1 MKLECYPMDPRPP
14 ELIPGRPERGWMDNF
29 TSRHPYKCL
38 PLVMANTTGWELQC
52 PCDLTAEWNG
62 GPHAHDIVV
71 RPDRPFPDFER
82 VAQSHF
88 SGGVLTFH
96 TGYLFRTDPGW
107 AVWAMGPPNHVKDG
121 IQPLSG
127 LIETEWLPFPF
138 TMNWVFTR
146 PGRVKFSRGEPYCF
160 ITLMEHRRLEA
171 VQPVLKSIESDPT
184 LQGQFETWREER
196 GKFNNRL
203 AKGDADAAKQAWQR
217 FYFKGEMPAETGA
230 APESHVNKR
239 RLKPM
244 KLF

>member
-1 MKLECYPMDPRPP
+1 M
-14 ELIPGRPERGWMDNF
+14 
-29 TSRHPYKCL
+29 
-38 PLVMANTTGWELQC
+38 V
-52 PCDLTAEWNG
+52 
-62 GPHAHDIVV
+62 
-71 RPDRPFPDFER
+71 
-82 VAQSHF
+82 QSHF

-127 LIETEWLPFPF
+127 LIETDWLPFPF

-146 PGRVKFSRGEPYCF
+146 PGRVKFSKGEPYCF

-171 VQPVLKSIESDPT
+171 VQPVMKTLESDPV
-184 LQGQFETWREER
+184 LREQYEAWREER
-196 GKFNNRL
+196 GAFNNRL
-203 AKGDADAAKQAWQR
+203 AKGDPETAKQAWQR